1 MENTTVFG
9 MLLQWLITH
18 MLLHLIS
25 GLHLSSFDLRM
36 LNLEF
41 NLLNRRGL

>member
-25 GLHLSSFDLRM
+25 DLHLSSLDLQM
-36 LNLEF
+36 LSLLF
-41 NLLNRRGL
+41 NPLNRRSL